1 MHIGNVNPEATE
13 NMVRRAFIESANNM
27 QDKPKVLKEEQ
38 VKVDMVRRREE
49 YPTPVVDRHLLIKTP
64 HTQIRLFNL
73 SQ

>member
-1 MHIGNVNPEATE
+1 MHIKNVNPEATE

-49 YPTPVVDRHLLIKTP
+49 DPTPVVDRHLLIKTP
-64 HTQIRLFNL
+64 NTQIRLPNL